1 MDQIKS
7 ETSLQ
12 AHLKAELGSSLEKE
26 AEKWWYKPETQDRG
40 AAFLR
45 SIAQLHLPFGV
56 LLLGVKTSQ
65 SQVVS

>member
-1 MDQIKS
+1 MDQTKS

-26 AEKWWYKPETQDRG
+26 AEKWWYKPD
-40 AAFLR
+40 LR
-45 SIAQLHLPFGV
+45 SVAQLHLPFRV